1 VTPQPNAPDVAQ
13 ADRLIDWRIAQRTAD
28 AISGEGGPVRTDA
41 QTLATAVERAL
52 EDASAYARL
61 PVPTTA
67 PVPESVDRR
76 EWSRAAL
83 TTLADATRPLERR
96 LAAEVTV
103 PRPFDGIVRG
113 LLGAG
118 AAAEAGLAVGY
129 AARRVLGQYDIALF
143 GEERPARL
151 LFVSPNIDAA
161 CAELGADRE
170 LFGRWIALHEST
182 HVLQLESVPWL
193 VPHLRALLAR
203 LLLRASEGIEGG
215 RLASLA
221 RRFARDPRE
230 FIRTLL
236 RGELARALAG
246 PADRAV
252 FDRLQATM
260 AVIEGHAEHVMD
272 ACAANDERLAELR
285 RRLDERRANRRGLGE
300 VIGRLLGMELKLRQY
315 ELGKR
320 FWDEAVALSDGEA
333 LERVWG
339 SPAALPDLGELE
351 APGEWLERTAP
362 LAVAR

>member
-1 VTPQPNAPDVAQ
+1 VGT
-13 ADRLIDWRIAQRTAD
+13 ADRLIDWRIAERTAD
-28 AISGEGGPVRTDA
+28 AIAGEGGRAPRAGDPA
-41 QTLATAVERAL
+41 LGAAVARAL
-52 EDASAYARL
+52 QDASVYARL
-61 PVPTTA
+61 PIPATA
-67 PVPESVDRR
+67 AQPESVDRR
-76 EWSRAAL
+76 EWSRVAL
-83 TTLADATRPLERR
+83 ATLAEATRPLERR
-96 LAAEVTV
+96 LAAEVSV
-103 PRPFDGIVRG
+103 PRPFEGIARG

-143 GEERPARL
+143 GEERLARL
-151 LFVSPNIDAA
+151 LFVTPNIDAA
-161 CAELGADRE
+161 RAELDTDPD
-170 LFGRWIALHEST
+170 LFRRWIALHECT

-203 LLLRASEGIEGG
+203 LLERAAEGIEGG
-215 RLASLA
+215 RLTELA
-221 RRFARDPRE
+221 RRFVRDPGE

-236 RGELARALAG
+236 RGEMARALAG

-272 ACAANDERLAELR
+272 ACAAEDERLAELR
-285 RRLDERRANRRGLGE
+285 RRLDARRANRRGLGE

-320 FWDEAVALSDGEA
+320 FWDEAVAASDGEA

-339 SPAALPDLGELE
+339 SPAALPDLAELD
-351 APGEWLERTAP
+351 APREWLERTAS